1 MKTKQISKAVKVASA
16 KALSELDYT
25 QRQIAEILQ
34 ISDRSAWAYI
44 HSKDSEK
51 FRNFSENI
59 KALVL
64 VKEEKVAAKA
74 LSKLDEKIPRAQF
87 RDLVGLYKILKEL
100 RMPKTQVAVQQN
112 FGKDFKLTE
121 AQLTRIIG
129 D

>member
-1 MKTKQISKAVKVASA
+1 
-16 KALSELDYT
+16 
-25 QRQIAEILQ
+25 
-34 ISDRSAWAYI
+34 
-44 HSKDSEK
+44 
-51 FRNFSENI
+51 
-59 KALVL
+59 
-64 VKEEKVAAKA
+64 